1 MKILL
6 VNNAEKGIA
15 DYCIPIEHILRH
27 QSVTFKRIEYSE
39 TLSIDLSIYH
49 GFILTGS
56 PSGNDI
62 VEHHLPYFRWIREI
76 DKPVLGICA
85 GHHIIGALFGA
96 RLIRNVESELG
107 DSTITIVKKDPI
119 FKGLEKEIPVDQ
131 AHHDAITLPDNF
143 VLLASSERCPVQAMK
158 HETRPLYSTQFHPET
173 HNPRIIINFLD
184 IVVKLGE

>member
-6 VNNAEKGIA
+6 VNNAEKGID

-39 TLSIDLSIYH
+39 IPSTDLSIYH

-56 PSGNDI
+56 PCGNDI

-85 GHHIIGALFGA
+85 GHHIIGALYDSN
-96 RLIRNVESELG
+96 LIRDSQGEVG
-107 DSTITIVKKDPI
+107 DSTITILKKDPI
-119 FKGLEKEIPVDQ
+119 FEGLENEIPVDQ
-131 AHHDAITLPDNF
+131 AHHDAITLPDDF

-173 HNPRIIINFLD
+173 RNPRIITNFLD
-184 IVVKLGE
+184 IVMKLF